1 MSIETTEVKE
11 LHWLMDMLQSIDVGL
26 MVIDRDYRVQ
36 LWNSFMQNHSGR
48 SATAVMGEPLFR
60 LFPEIE
66 EDWFR
71 RKADPV
77 FLLKSP
83 AFINWEQRPYL
94 FRFKNYR
101 PITGTAGFMYQN
113 VSLMP
118 LVSSDGGI
126 EHVGVIVYDVT
137 DSAVNRNDLEAV
149 NSRLQELSRT
159 DGLTGLNNR
168 AYWEERVTEE
178 FRRYQR
184 THSTS
189 SSLILFDIDHFKQVN
204 DNYGHPAGDEVIRR
218 TAQIV
223 RDSVR
228 STDLVGRYGG
238 EEFGVILM
246 DTAKDGAMI
255 LAERLRTDIEA
266 QRFDFAGQ
274 EIRCTISLGIAQI
287 GDDMENHKHWI
298 DCADHALY
306 TAKDS
311 GRNRTVIYSRRG

>member
-1 MSIETTEVKE
+1 MNTSPSEVRE

-26 MVIDRDYRVQ
+26 MVIDRDYRVR
-36 LWNSFMQNHSGR
+36 LWNSFMQNHSGQ
-48 SATAVMGEPLFR
+48 SATAVMGKPLFH

-71 RKADPV
+71 RKADSV
-77 FLLKSP
+77 FMLKSP
-83 AFINWEQRPYL
+83 AFTNWEQRPYL

-113 VSLMP
+113 ASLMP
-118 LVSSDGGI
+118 LVSSDASV
-126 EHVGVIVYDVT
+126 EHIGVIVYDVT
-137 DSAVNRNDLEAV
+137 DIAVNRKDLEAA
-149 NSRLQELSRT
+149 NSRLQALSRT

-178 FRRYQR
+178 FRRFQR

-189 SSLILFDIDHFKQVN
+189 SSLILFDIDHFKKVN
-204 DNYGHPAGDEVIRR
+204 DDYGHQAGDEVIRR
-218 TAQIV
+218 TAQVV

-246 DTAKDGAMI
+246 DTAKNGAMV
-255 LAERLRTDIEA
+255 LAERLRADIEA
-266 QRFDFAGQ
+266 QSFNHDGQ

-287 GDDMENHKHWI
+287 SDDIENHKHWI

-306 TAKDS
+306 EAKDS
-311 GRNRTVIYSRRG
+311 GRNRTVIYSR